1 MLPRLS
7 VLATCAALLFGAGP
21 AHAQDGF
28 LFKRPSAQLTLKG
41 GPLIPRAHSELF
53 DFMVDTLT
61 LERSDFRTPWI
72 GADFAILV
80 GPRLDVALGVAFA
93 ETESRSEFRYWEGVD
108 GLPIEQTTRLRT
120 VPVTVTAR
128 YHLLDRGREVSS
140 LAWIPNRVT
149 PYLAGGAG
157 LTWYRLLQEGEFVG
171 QPVGDDPLERDI
183 FVSRLQSRG
192 YGLTGHAGAGLDYWF
207 SPRVGL
213 NTELRYMVGSAPVG
227 GDYRGRTPSE
237 RWDDIDLSGFQAAVG
252 LTFRW

>member
-1 MLPRLS
+1 MLPRAFI
-7 VLATCAALLFGAGP
+7 LASAALFLFGAGP

-28 LFKRPSAQLTLKG
+28 LFSRPSVQLTLKG
-41 GPLIPRAHSELF
+41 GPLVHRAHSELF

-61 LERSDFRTPWI
+61 LNRSDFRAPWF
-72 GADFAILV
+72 GADLAVLV
-80 GPRLDVALGVAFA
+80 SPRLDVALGFAFA
-93 ETESRSEFRYWEGVD
+93 ETESRSEFRDWEGAD

-120 VPVTVTAR
+120 MPLTVTAR
-128 YHLLDRGREVSS
+128 YHLVERGRQVSS

-183 FVSRLQSRG
+183 FVSRLETRG
-192 YGLTGHAGAGLDYWF
+192 HGLTGHAGAGLDYWF

-213 NTELRYMVGSAPVG
+213 NTELRYIMGSAPVSGSYG
-227 GDYRGRTPSE
+227 GG
-237 RWDDIDLSGFQAAVG
+237 WDNIDLSGFQAALG